1 MGYCSRCDAMRNF
14 RPGNYKPIC
23 LTCLQLKAKPC
34 LCGADMVMHDSALSQ
49 NQPFMFFLVRL
60 VISNPDVEPLIVQTK
75 TRTRIS
81 VG

>member
-34 LCGADMVMHDSALSQ
+34 LCGSDMIMHDSALSQ
-49 NQPFMFFLVRL
+49 NQPFMFF
-60 VISNPDVEPLIVQTK
+60 SCPSCD
-75 TRTRIS
+75 
-81 VG
+81 